1 MVEDK
6 SWSWRTFKFFNY
18 AALTLVGLICII
30 PILHFLA
37 VSFSDRSAAMGGAV
51 TLWPIRFTTASY
63 EQVLQTGLFFRTFF
77 NSIVRVILGTALQ
90 MLVTVLT
97 AYPLAK
103 TAKQFKGRNVFMW
116 LLLIG
121 MFTNWGLIPWWM
133 VVRNLGLYNS
143 IWALVIPPALAPW
156 NVIILMNFFRGIPAD
171 LDDAASVDGASH
183 WVKLFQIYLP
193 LSVPAL
199 ATLTLFSA
207 VFHWNSWFDGMVLI
221 QNIADQPVQT
231 FMRTI
236 VVAQDASNLSIDP
249 RAAQLYSDRAIRAA
263 GIFLTILPV
272 LIIYPL
278 LQRYFITGIRLG
290 SVKE

>member
-6 SWSWRTFKFFNY
+6 SFTWRTFKFLNY
-18 AALTLVGLICII
+18 IGLTLVGLVCLV

-37 VSFSDRSAAMGGAV
+37 VSFSDRAAAMGGFV

-63 EQVLQTGLFFRTFF
+63 EQVLQTDLFYRTFA
-77 NSIVRVILGTALQ
+77 NSLLRVVLGTIIQ
-90 MLVTVLT
+90 MAVTIFT
-97 AYPLAK
+97 AYPLARSARK
-103 TAKQFKGRNVFMW
+103 FKGRTIFMW
-116 LLLIG
+116 LLIIG
-121 MFTNWGLIPWWM
+121 MFTNWGLIPWWL

-156 NVIILMNFFRGIPAD
+156 NVIILMNFFREIPQD

-221 QNIADQPVQT
+221 QNIENQPLQT

-236 VVAQDASNLSIDP
+236 VVALDASNLSIDP

-278 LQRYFITGIRLG
+278 LQRYFISGIRLG

>member
-1 MVEDK
+1 MVEDR
-6 SWSWRTFKFFNY
+6 SLGWRAFKVFNY
-18 AALTLVGLICII
+18 TILTIVGLVCIV
-30 PILHFLA
+30 PLLHFLA
-37 VSFSDRSAAMGGAV
+37 VSFSDRSAAMGGSV
-51 TLWPIRFTTASY
+51 FLWPVRFTTASY

-77 NSIVRVILGTALQ
+77 NSILRVVLGTALQ
-90 MLVTVLT
+90 MLITILM
-97 AYPLAK
+97 AYPLARSSR
-103 TAKQFKGRNVFMW
+103 QLKGRNVFMW

-133 VVRNLGLYNS
+133 VVRNLGLFDT

-183 WVKLFQIYLP
+183 WTRLFQIYLP

-249 RAAQLYSDRAIRAA
+249 RSAALYSDRAIRAA
-263 GIFLTILPV
+263 GIFLTIVPV
-272 LIIYPL
+272 LVIYPL